1 MSLPLKPMLTKL
13 PKILLLLGLSSC
25 TSEWLYMF
33 GHSMDPI
40 GPKTDLFDYLYFF
53 GGIILFVVSFLM
65 YKYNLNI
72 DHDDKLKKT
81 QEKHFLQKYLFE
93 PGLIF
98 GLYVAIS
105 AFLLY
110 IRE

>member
-1 MSLPLKPMLTKL
+1 MLTNL

-25 TSEWLYMF
+25 TSEWLYML

-40 GPKTDLFDYLYFF
+40 GPRTNLFDYLYFF
-53 GGIILFVVSFLM
+53 GGIILLIGSFIL
-65 YKYNLNI
+65 YKYNLSF
-72 DHDDKLKKT
+72 DYEDKLKNS
-81 QEKHFLQKYLFE
+81 QEKNFLKRFLLV

-98 GLYVAIS
+98 CFYVAIS